1 MCILLDNF
9 NLHLGLYSSNYCS
22 SFIVYITG
30 MLEQVDH
37 ELIQKI
43 ISLPDNLKTIKAN
56 ILQLKKIKDKVT
68 NTYEKDCMC
77 SSVRRKIWF
86 KDFIQW
92 YETYT

>member
-1 MCILLDNF
+1 
-9 NLHLGLYSSNYCS
+9 
-22 SFIVYITG
+22 

-68 NTYEKDCMC
+68 NTYEKECFC
-77 SSVRRKIWF
+77 SSVRRKIWY
-86 KDFIQW
+86 KDFRQW
-92 YETYT
+92 YETYS

>member
-1 MCILLDNF
+1 
-9 NLHLGLYSSNYCS
+9 
-22 SFIVYITG
+22 

-77 SSVRRKIWF
+77 SSVRRRKIWY

>member
-1 MCILLDNF
+1 
-9 NLHLGLYSSNYCS
+9 
-22 SFIVYITG
+22 

-56 ILQLKKIKDKVT
+56 VLQLKKIKDKVT

-77 SSVRRKIWF
+77 SSVRRKICF

>member
-1 MCILLDNF
+1 
-9 NLHLGLYSSNYCS
+9 
-22 SFIVYITG
+22 

-56 ILQLKKIKDKVT
+56 VLQLKKIKDKVT

-86 KDFIQW
+86 KDFIQL

>member
-68 NTYEKDCMC
+68 NTYEKGLY
-77 SSVRRKIWF
+77 V
-86 KDFIQW
+86 
-92 YETYT
+92 

>member
-9 NLHLGLYSSNYCS
+9 ILHLGLYSSNYCG

-30 MLEQVDH
+30 MLEQADH
-37 ELIQKI
+37 RLIQKI

-56 ILQLKKIKDKVT
+56 VLQLKKIKDKVT